1 MVLFLVLFF
10 LLIIFD
16 QACGDC
22 VAWFILGITWFH
34 KFLKK
39 KKKIQTRLILTLFQ
53 HQIFFFFFL
62 ILTPKKEKKKEK
74 EKKIVNK
81 TKKNKGGY
89 TWLIWWNPISLL
101 ALKVGSENQRFK
113 GYSTHNLAKMTIY
126 HYLAKYLAIYYCL
139 WNIQQSTTFLKF
151 EFVNF
156 KFAV

>member
-34 KFLKK
+34 KIKK
-39 KKKIQTRLILTLFQ
+39 KKKKNQTRLILTLFQ

-62 ILTPKKEKKKEK
+62 ILTPKK
-74 EKKIVNK
+74 KKIVNK
-81 TKKNKGGY
+81 TKQNNGVY
-89 TWLIWWNPISLL
+89 TWPIWWNPISLL

-113 GYSTHNLAKMTIY
+113 GFSTHNLAKMTIY

-156 KFAV
+156 KFAM